1 MTAKAPML
9 SLATDVSAVHVEAL
23 RVFMRGLTVQAEI
36 GLYAHERGR
45 RQPLIVDIEA
55 ELEPRRVHHV
65 GDTLNYETM
74 VAGARA
80 LADSGHIDLVETF
93 ATRLA
98 EDLLSHPLARRIRV
112 RVEKPEALGDAAL
125 AGVELIVTK
134 A

>member
-1 MTAKAPML
+1 ML